1 MPVLRIKLPE
11 NKGEIAHVLAGER
24 ITIGRRPDNTIQII
38 DRTVSGHHA
47 ELISINGHYRL
58 HDLGSTNL
66 TCVDG
71 QPVSDFHL
79 HDLCKVSFGT
89 VECEFTPETPVTN
102 TDKSEVVPTRAEL
115 EFLRRENLDLQAK
128 ISGMQ
133 KQIDILSSARLMTKE
148 TQNLGVL
155 PEVHKRV
162 TQERDEL
169 RTQNANLQNDLEHL
183 RADVASLARERDA
196 LRLAWETV
204 KRDGVAAEA
213 AAASLSAASA
223 PAPAAPS
230 APAPATSPGVFVP
243 PPPAVS
249 EDPSMGTV
257 LAAPP
262 IGALPKLPPS
272 AVDSLEHTRVAGDH
286 RAMASVLMSAPSC
299 LKNMQVALDQLAI
312 DGTNDEAAA
321 ALSTHTLALA
331 QTVAPLT
338 GHPAQHLATA
348 CAALVKDSRTRAGR
362 IEPSVVTTLKQASET
377 ITALLDPRALK
388 KVKAPLS
395 PRTLIVDDDQN
406 VVETLDR
413 SLKSAHFQSSSCAT
427 AEQALDLLQR
437 ERFDL
442 VLLDISMPGLSGFD
456 LCAKIRETTT
466 NKKTPVIFMTGADS
480 VENRAQS
487 SITGGDDF
495 LTKPLNMFELGVKA
509 SSWVC
514 RSQLELKN

>member
-1 MPVLRIKLPE
+1 MPVLRIKLPD

-47 ELISINGHYRL
+47 ELISVNGHYRL

-66 TCVDG
+66 TCVEG
-71 QPVSDFHL
+71 QPISDFHL
-79 HDLCKVSFGT
+79 HENCKVSFGT
-89 VECEFTPETPVTN
+89 VECEFTPETPVSTAE
-102 TDKSEVVPTRAEL
+102 KSEVVPTRAEL

-128 ISGMQ
+128 ISAMQ

-169 RTQNANLQNDLEHL
+169 RTQNANLQLDLEHL

-213 AAASLSAASA
+213 AGSH
-223 PAPAAPS
+223 PAPAAP
-230 APAPATSPGVFVP
+230 AATFRP
-243 PPPAVS
+243 PVAAQPD
-249 EDPSMGTV
+249 DPSMGTV

-262 IGALPKLPPS
+262 IGALPKAPAGL
-272 AVDSLEHTRVAGDH
+272 ADSLEQTRVAPDH
-286 RAMASVLMSAPSC
+286 RAMASVLTSAPGC
-299 LKNMQVALDQLAI
+299 LKNIHGALEQLAI

-331 QTVAPLT
+331 QTVAPLA
-338 GHPAQHLATA
+338 GHPAQQLATA
-348 CAALVKDSRTRAGR
+348 CVALVKDSRTRAGR
-362 IEPSVVTTLKQASET
+362 IEPTVVTTLKQACET
-377 ITALLDPRALK
+377 IGALLDPRALK
-388 KVKAPLS
+388 KVKGPIS
-395 PRTLIVDDDQN
+395 PRTLIVDDDRD

-413 SLKSAHFQSSSCAT
+413 SLKSAHFQPSSCST
-427 AEQALDLLQR
+427 AEQAIDLLKR

-514 RSQLELKN
+514 RSQL